1 MSIISHANR
10 GSGFEELIDYAN
22 EQYAQKG
29 WAQVQKVATPWQV
42 IRRGKQIVTAFP
54 TKKST
59 VDYIGVANGKA
70 IAFDAKSTR
79 ERTRFPLSNIPS
91 HQIEFLKDW
100 QDQGGKA
107 FFLIEFVKHQ
117 EVYFIEIEE
126 MLPYWDRAS
135 NGGRKSISYRDFE
148 VHLPLV
154 EQGRGVALDY
164 LRYLTKG

>member
-29 WAQVQKVATPWQV
+29 WAQVQKVATPWQI
-42 IRRGKQIVTAFP
+42 IRKGKQIVTAFP
-54 TKKST
+54 SKKST

-79 ERTRFPLSNIPS
+79 ERTRFPLSNIAE
-91 HQIEFLKDW
+91 HQINFLKDW

-107 FFLIEFVKHQ
+107 FFLIEFVKHG
-117 EVYFIEIEE
+117 EVFFAEFTEIK
-126 MLPYWDRAS
+126 PYWDRAR
-135 NGGRKSISYRDFE
+135 NGGRKSIAYRDFE
-148 VHLPLV
+148 VHFPLV
-154 EQGRGVALDY
+154 TQGRGVALDY
-164 LRYLTKG
+164 LRILAG